1 MEGVGAVTWGSDATG
16 VSGAISARN
25 SLIGMN
31 AGDQVGS
38 TSIQQLN
45 NGANYLV
52 LTPSWGGGAGAVT
65 DGSDASGISGVVS
78 AANSLV
84 GSSSSDSIGSAGI
97 YPLNNNA
104 NYLVL
109 SPLWGG
115 GKGAITNGSDATGAI
130 GVVSAANSLV
140 GASTSD
146 NVGTYGSISNGYVG
160 DLVHTNDTGYSTE
173 DTYYLVTTANWGG
186 GAGAVTWNSTSSG
199 TVGVVSATN
208 SLVGANAGDSIGSN
222 GIAYLPNN
230 NYVVLSP
237 SYASSSGAATWGS
250 ASGGVVGVVGP
261 TNSIVG
267 GGANAGEEYYGTS
280 ANGSIYLIKFNT
292 DTSSGDNARI
302 FAGSANGPSAVPTP
316 TNVLQTQPGVTFSVS
331 GLNLGTIYS
340 EFFVFDPASLLL
352 QSFASVDSP
361 DSAINDGNGDDL
373 ATGSSTSDAPGPRRL
388 VTPGNGIWN
397 IFGGLVH
404 SGPPPPFVLH
414 QIDLNLNPKV
424 RVFLNQFLY
433 INP

>member
-1 MEGVGAVTWGSDATG
+1 
-16 VSGAISARN
+16 
-25 SLIGMN
+25 
-31 AGDQVGS
+31 
-38 TSIQQLN
+38 LN

-331 GLNLGTIYS
+331 GLNLGTIFS
-340 EFFVFDPASLLL
+340 EFFVFDPESLLL
-352 QSFASVDSP
+352 QSFTSVDSP
-361 DSAINDGNGDDL
+361 DSAINDGSGDDL